1 MAGLGLDQP
10 APLSMQGNVADNWEK
25 FKRRFLIYFAAIGQ
39 KKEKDE
45 DKKIAIF
52 CHIAGDEAIEFL
64 STVPEDDRKT
74 LEAVLEVFDGYC
86 CPKKNITVERFK
98 FNTAVQTG
106 TESVQA
112 YVTRLKI
119 LASSCEFGDIRDD
132 LIRDRIICGI
142 NDDVSRTKLLSK
154 KNLTLE
160 GTVDLLVSSITAK
173 EGNTVVKKRNDNH

>member
-1 MAGLGLDQP
+1 M
-10 APLSMQGNVADNWEK
+10 
-25 FKRRFLIYFAAIGQ
+25 
-39 KKEKDE
+39 
-45 DKKIAIF
+45 
-52 CHIAGDEAIEFL
+52 
-64 STVPEDDRKT
+64 
-74 LEAVLEVFDGYC
+74 
-86 CPKKNITVERFK
+86 
-98 FNTAVQTG
+98 
-106 TESVQA
+106 
-112 YVTRLKI
+112 TRLKI